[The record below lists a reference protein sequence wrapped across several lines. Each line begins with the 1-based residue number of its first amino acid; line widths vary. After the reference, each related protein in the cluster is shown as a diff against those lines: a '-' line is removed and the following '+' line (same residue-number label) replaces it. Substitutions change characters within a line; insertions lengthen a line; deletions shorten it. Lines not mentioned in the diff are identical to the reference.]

1 MKKGTFRIIVILVSL
16 LFVNI
21 EAAQAGL
28 IHKVRIYIRHEFSDY
43 QLFYFLSALLFFGF
57 LSYIIFTPVL
67 IGKQKWAWLSYY
79 SYTPGRHDYQ
89 SKRDVVKKI
98 STILKSGEPSNGTHS

>member
-1 MKKGTFRIIVILVSL
+1 MKKGTLRIIIILVSL

-28 IHKVRIYIRHEFSDY
+28 VHKVKIYIRHEFSDY
-43 QLFYFLSALLFFGF
+43 QLVYFISAMAIIGF
-57 LSYIIFTPVL
+57 LSYIIFTPVH
-67 IGKQKWAWLSYY
+67 IGKRKWAWLTYY
-79 SYTPGRHDYQ
+79 SYSPTRHDYQ

-98 STILKSGEPSNGTHS
+98 AVILKKGEFSN

>member
-1 MKKGTFRIIVILVSL
+1 MKKGTFKIIIILVSL

-28 IHKVRIYIRHEFSDY
+28 IHKMKIYIRQEFSDY
-43 QLFYFLSALLFFGF
+43 QLLYFFCALLFFGF
-57 LSYIIFTPVL
+57 FSYIIFTPVL

-79 SYTPGRHDYQ
+79 SYIPGRHDYQ

-98 STILKSGEPSNGTHS
+98 STILKTGEPVNDTHS

>member
-1 MKKGTFRIIVILVSL
+1 MKKGTLKFIIILVSL

-28 IHKVRIYIRHEFSDY
+28 IHKVKIYIRHEFSDY
-43 QLFYFLSALLFFGF
+43 QLMYFICSMLFLGL

-79 SYTPGRHDYQ
+79 SYTPNRHDYQ
-89 SKRDVVKKI
+89 SKRDMIKKI
-98 STILKSGEPSNGTHS
+98 STILKNGEPGNQAHS

>member
-1 MKKGTFRIIVILVSL
+1 MKKGTLRIIIILVGL

-28 IHKVRIYIRHEFSDY
+28 VHKVKIYIRHEFSDDQFIY
-43 QLFYFLSALLFFGF
+43 LVILSLFLGF

-67 IGKQKWAWLSYY
+67 IGKRKWAWLSYY
-79 SYTPGRHDYQ
+79 SYSPSRHDYQ
-89 SKRDVVKKI
+89 SKRDMVKKI
-98 STILKSGEPSNGTHS
+98 SGILKNSEFSN